1 MQILVCKEGEEQSS
15 SEEET
20 PVKPKKKDPHKV
32 DKKFLWPHG
41 IAPPLKNGSA
51 SSYEEICFVIYLI
64 SFVQN
69 FCLKPVRKR
78 RFRKTLKKKYVEAPE
93 IEKEVRRLLRE
104 DNEAVSVRWELITE
118 EDEAKVKAAN
128 EAGLGEGAAMT
139 VPLATGT
146 FVSNQS
152 RGLGITNQMSSF
164 TE

>member
-1 MQILVCKEGEEQSS
+1 MCLPMDCNIVVSWAMCMYDIFFCCFKQILLCKEGEEQSE
-15 SEEET
+15 SEDEAT
-20 PVKPKKKDPHKV
+20 QAAKAAKKKDPHKV

-41 IAPPLKNGSA
+41 IAPPMKN
-51 SSYEEICFVIYLI
+51 
-64 SFVQN
+64 
-69 FCLKPVRKR
+69 VRKR

-93 IEKEVRRLLRE
+93 IEKEVRRLLRV

-128 EAGLGEGAAMT
+128 EAGLGDGAAMT

-152 RGLGITNQMSSF
+152 RGLGIF
-164 TE
+164 

>member
-1 MQILVCKEGEEQSS
+1 MICKPEGEDQTS

-20 PVKPKKKDPHKV
+20 VKPKKKDPHKV

-41 IAPPLKNGSA
+41 IAPPMKN
-51 SSYEEICFVIYLI
+51 
-64 SFVQN
+64 
-69 FCLKPVRKR
+69 VRKR

-93 IEKEVRRLLRE
+93 IEKEVRRLLRV
-104 DNEAVSVRWELITE
+104 DNEAASVRWELITE

-128 EAGLGEGAAMT
+128 EAGLSEAVT

-152 RGLGITNQMSSF
+152 RGLGRKN
-164 TE
+164 